1 MNPLKI
7 RLDHTDL
14 ASINTAAEQLDEI
27 LKSVARGEIMVIDL
41 SAVLSISGS
50 YADELFGVLAA
61 VTSLDWIHEHV
72 QLVGA
77 RESVLRDIASSINR
91 RLSYADRVA

>member
-1 MNPLKI
+1 MNQLKI

-14 ASINTAAEQLDEI
+14 ASRKTAVEKREEI
-27 LKSVARGEIMVIDL
+27 LKSVARGEIVVIDL